1 MSMVP
6 FQVKEY
12 HMAKTILI
20 VEDDTKNMT
29 LFRDLLGVSGYSTIL
44 ASGGKEGI
52 ELAKAKKPD
61 LILMDIQM
69 PGMDGLEAT
78 RILKAD
84 ATTSGIPVIALT
96 AYAMKGDKERMLKAG
111 CDGYLAKPID
121 TDEFLQEVAKYL
133 SK

>member
-1 MSMVP
+1 MV
-6 FQVKEY
+6 
-12 HMAKTILI
+12 KTILI

-29 LFRDLLGVSGYSTIL
+29 LFRDLLQVSGYSTIL

-96 AYAMKGDKERMLKAG
+96 AYAMKGDKERMLEAG
-111 CDGYLAKPID
+111 CDGYLAKPIN
-121 TDEFLQEVAKYL
+121 TDEFLKEVTEYL
-133 SK
+133 SG